1 MRRKMQLVR
10 QMGISDCGPACIAMI
25 FAYYGYK
32 INVNDIKANTR
43 IGRDGISLAKM
54 KKIVEEYGFIFKA
67 YSNYQTEENIE
78 KNLPIITCT
87 KNNHFVVIEK
97 KIRRGYVIL
106 DPIDGKK
113 IIDIRTMQEKYNDLL
128 IVICPDKNAKEKC
141 KRSIQKNR
149 YKLYINYKKFVLAL
163 LLTIVTQILVIVPS
177 FLIQKVIDTFNS
189 SRYLISVPVL
199 IAAALIVAILY
210 WLGNTLKTHV
220 ILLLQNEIY
229 ATMIKQM
236 LEKLFKIDFEFFES
250 HTSGDITNRFN
261 SVNELYQ
268 FVSGIS
274 ITIIIDILTAV
285 LCGAVMIFRS
295 LPLFAIVV
303 AITVIQIVC
312 IVLINKD
319 IRKKTNEYIDSLA
332 KSESVLVETL
342 TNIQQIRCM
351 HVDEIIKNNLQRKYE
366 RSIGILKDKTYYSNQ
381 LESITSAIN
390 IITPLILYIVGSLY
404 IQKGYITL
412 GRLIGF
418 INLSSYFISPFSVM
432 SMVVPQI
439 GVIKETMYRLR
450 EFMEFKDIQKNG
462 SKRIDKFQNI
472 VMNKV
477 NFSYS
482 EKSCLSNINLRI
494 DQGEKVAIV
503 GPSGSGKTTIVK
515 LLLNVIQR
523 YEGKIEINGFNI
535 KEVNNENLSKLM
547 SVVTQTPV
555 AINGTIRENI
565 DMLSLLSDEE
575 IWRLLE
581 MADME
586 KVVKKFPLGLNT
598 YIGENGQNISGGQ
611 RQRLAIA
618 RAMSTRPEVIIFDE
632 ATSNIDLMT
641 ERKIYK
647 KLQEERIS
655 QIIITHRLSAI
666 EDVDRIYVINDG
678 CIAEVGRHEE
688 LMRNKGIYYLLQEE
702 KE

>member
-1 MRRKMQLVR
+1 MRKKMQLVR

-25 FAYYGYK
+25 FAFYGYK

-54 KKIVEEYGFIFKA
+54 RNIVEEYGFIFKA
-67 YSNYQTEENIE
+67 YSNCQSEDNIE
-78 KNLPIITCT
+78 KKLPIIMCT
-87 KNNHFVVIEK
+87 KNNHFVVVEK
-97 KIRRGYVIL
+97 KIKRGYVVF

-113 IIDIRTMQEKYNDLL
+113 IIDIPTMQKEYYDLL
-128 IVICPDKNAKEKC
+128 VIIRPGKNAAEKC
-141 KRSIQKNR
+141 KKRTHKNK
-149 YKLYINYKKFVLAL
+149 YKLSINYKKFTFAL
-163 LLTIVTQILVIVPS
+163 LLTIMTQILVIVPS
-177 FLIQKVIDTFNS
+177 FLIQKVIDIFNS
-189 SRYLISVPVL
+189 SHYLVRISNL
-199 IAAALIVAILY
+199 IAAALVVAVAY

-220 ILLLQNEIY
+220 ILMLQNEIY
-229 ATMIKQM
+229 VTTIKQM

-250 HTSGDITNRFN
+250 HTSGDISNRFN

-268 FVSGIS
+268 FISGIA
-274 ITIIIDILTAV
+274 ITTIIDILTAV
-285 LCGAVMIFRS
+285 LCGTVMMFQS
-295 LPLFAIVV
+295 LPLFAIVLV
-303 AITVIQIVC
+303 ITLIQIICV
-312 IVLINKD
+312 VVINKG
-319 IRKKTNEYIDSLA
+319 IRKRTNEYIDSLA
-332 KSESVLVETL
+332 KSESLLVETL

-351 HVDEIIKNNLQRKYE
+351 HVDEILRNNLQKKYE
-366 RSIGILKDKTYYSNQ
+366 RSIGILKEKTYYSNQ

-390 IITPLILYIVGSLY
+390 IVTPLLLYIVGGLY

-412 GRLIGF
+412 GSLIGF

-462 SKRIDKFQNI
+462 AKEIDEFEKI
-472 VMNKV
+472 EMKGVD
-477 NFSYS
+477 FSYS
-482 EKSCLSNINLRI
+482 EKSCLSNINLRLNR
-494 DQGEKVAIV
+494 GEKIAIV
-503 GPSGSGKTTIVK
+503 GPSGSGKTTIIK

-523 YEGKIEINGFNI
+523 YKGRIEINGLNI
-535 KEVNNENLSKLM
+535 KDINNESLSKM
-547 SVVTQTPV
+547 ISVVTQTPV

-565 DMLSLLSDEE
+565 DMLNFLTDEE
-575 IWRLLE
+575 IWKLLE
-581 MADME
+581 MVDME

-618 RAMSTRPEVIIFDE
+618 RAMSTKPEVIIFDE
-632 ATSNIDLMT
+632 ATSNIDLVT

-647 KLQEERIS
+647 RLQEARIS

-666 EDVDRIYVINDG
+666 EDANRIYVINDG
-678 CIAEVGRHEE
+678 HVAEMGSHDE
-688 LMRNKGIYYLLQEE
+688 LMDKKGIYYLLQEE